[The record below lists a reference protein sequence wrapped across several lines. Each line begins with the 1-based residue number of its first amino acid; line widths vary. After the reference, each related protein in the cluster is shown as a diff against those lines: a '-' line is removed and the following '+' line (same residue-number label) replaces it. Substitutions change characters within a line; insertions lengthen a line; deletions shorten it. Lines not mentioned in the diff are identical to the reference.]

1 MWFRPKESKVVD
13 EWALKERQ
21 KLADEIS
28 RNSRARESLLKKA
41 KDNPIG
47 SMLEDVFKQ
56 LDEAKK
62 RG

>member
-1 MWFRPKESKVVD
+1 MWFRRKESKAVD